1 MGYDPTVNPSA
12 SNVFATAAFR
22 FGHATISTVVRR
34 FNESFQTHEQ
44 FTHLRLHHTFFS
56 PWRIVKEG
64 GIEPVLRGLM
74 GTAATSVSTDKLI
87 AEEMTEKLVVLNI
100 QWKLDLAALNLQR
113 GRDHALAASPRTN
126 PQAASPRNNPQAART
141 RTNPHAASPRN
152 NLQAASPST
161 NP

>member
-1 MGYDPTVNPSA
+1 MRDYIPKIIGQESFDRYIGPYMGYDPTVNPSA

-64 GIEPVLRGLM
+64 KCGVYASLPL
-74 GTAATSVSTDKLI
+74 
-87 AEEMTEKLVVLNI
+87 
-100 QWKLDLAALNLQR
+100 LNLWSR
-113 GRDHALAASPRTN
+113 
-126 PQAASPRNNPQAART
+126 
-141 RTNPHAASPRN
+141 
-152 NLQAASPST
+152 
-161 NP
+161 